1 VRQSCVYETQ
11 TCEYNG
17 PGSLTAD
24 VYARP
29 RIYASWA
36 SSAVVQTIVNGY
48 GYFDQVKKALPTN
61 CSLDIIAAVQYVDNA
76 LSGSN
81 TSLLQDIGEKITSD
95 EDYDDIP
102 EMMQSPFELFQAS
115 HSFENEL
122 DILPTQLYRRLG

>member
-1 VRQSCVYETQ
+1 M
-11 TCEYNG
+11 CEHSG
-17 PGSLTAD
+17 PGSVTPD

-81 TSLLQDIGEKITSD
+81 TSLLQDIGLKITSD

>member
-1 VRQSCVYETQ
+1 VCETQ

-17 PGSLTAD
+17 PGSVPAD

-81 TSLLQDIGEKITSD
+81 TSLLQDIGLKITSD